1 MVSDA
6 AGAPVTLAPADGGRR
21 SRRGFLYQD
30 AVTLLDCLDMLDG
43 HWTEVSWEDLEDIL
57 CFRGTVPV
65 YRQVKTVEGPGKSHS
80 VARVC
85 QPDSTKKRENRT
97 AETSYLGK
105 LFIGK
110 PLPEGTRFTLIV
122 NETPAADLYEFACQR
137 GRSRQPVSPEV
148 RQKVIDKLSGLSL
161 RDQRD
166 IGWCVDR
173 LDVLI
178 EARTSDQVEDEAR
191 RRLTPMVR
199 SYLGQ
204 EPLAAEVD
212 EILKRLISI
221 HIGRKA
227 AELRAVRHTVDDFRA
242 VFEDAVQRV
251 TGQRHDGGME
261 RLMTLQEK
269 LRPAGILAEEA
280 DRQHEAMLTFRRHQR
295 SSLGAER
302 QRLAAL
308 SDKIYAICQVTAMQR
323 RGGLIGAG
331 EPAYRETVQAI
342 CRMPEVV
349 SNEVPLSHA
358 LAVLSDITAR
368 CQNRYE
374 DAS

>member
-1 MVSDA
+1 M
-6 AGAPVTLAPADGGRR
+6 TLAPADGGRR

-43 HWTEVSWEDLEDIL
+43 RWTEVSWEDLEDIL
-57 CFRGTVPV
+57 CFQGTVPV

-80 VARVC
+80 IARVC
-85 QPDSTKKRENRT
+85 QPDSAKSRENRT

-122 NETPAADLYEFACQR
+122 NETPAADLYAFACER
-137 GRSRQPVSPEV
+137 GRTRDPVSAEV
-148 RQKVIDKLSGLSL
+148 RQKVIDKLDGLSL
-161 RDQRD
+161 PDERDV
-166 IGWCVDR
+166 GWCVDR
-173 LDVLI
+173 LDVLV

-199 SYLGQ
+199 TYLGQ
-204 EPLAAEVD
+204 EPLVAEVD
-212 EILKRLISI
+212 EVLKRLISV

-227 AELRAVRHTVDDFRA
+227 AELRAVRHTVEDFRA

-251 TGQRHDGGME
+251 TGQRHDGGLE

-269 LRPAGILAEEA
+269 LRPAGVLPEEA
-280 DRQHEAMLTFRRHQR
+280 DRQHEAMLAFRRHQR
-295 SSLGAER
+295 SSLGSER
-302 QRLAAL
+302 QRLADL
-308 SDKIYAICQVTAMQR
+308 SDKIYAICQVKAMQR
-323 RGGLIGAG
+323 RGGMIIAG
-331 EPAYRETVQAI
+331 EPAYRETVLAV
-342 CRMPEVV
+342 CSLPEVL
-349 SNEVPLSHA
+349 SNEVPLSQA

>member
-1 MVSDA
+1 MS
-6 AGAPVTLAPADGGRR
+6 LAPADGGRR

-30 AVTLLDCLDMLDG
+30 AVTLLDCLDMFDG

-57 CFRGTVPV
+57 CYRGTVPV

-85 QPDSTKKRENRT
+85 QPDSAKSRENRT
-97 AETSYLGK
+97 PETSYLGK

-110 PLPEGTRFTLIV
+110 PLPEDTRFTLIV
-122 NETPAADLYEFACQR
+122 NETPAADLYEFACERR
-137 GRSRQPVSPEV
+137 GTRGPVSATV
-148 RQKVIDKLSGLSL
+148 RQKIIEKLDGLNLPDL
-161 RDQRD
+161 RDV
-166 IGWCVDR
+166 GWCVDR

-191 RRLTPMVR
+191 RRLTPMVK

-204 EPLAAEVD
+204 EPLVAEVD
-212 EILKRLISI
+212 EVLKWLVSV

-227 AELRAVRHTVDDFRA
+227 AELRPVRHSADDFRGL
-242 VFEDAVQRV
+242 FEDAVQRV

-261 RLMTLQEK
+261 RLLTLQEK
-269 LRPAGILAEEA
+269 LRPAGVLAEEA
-280 DRQHEAMLTFRRHQR
+280 DRQHEAMLAFRRHQR
-295 SSLGAER
+295 GSLGIEK
-302 QRLAAL
+302 QRLADL
-308 SDKIYAICQVTAMQR
+308 SDKIYAICQLTAVQR

-331 EPAYRETVQAI
+331 EPAYRETFLAV
-342 CRMPEVV
+342 CRLPEVA
-349 SNEVPLSHA
+349 SNEVPLHQA